1 MSRLNINIL
10 VLILISLVLSLISA
24 YAIEF
29 VLGHEPCNL
38 CIYQRIPYIV
48 SIVLILNILFFDK
61 FTKNSL
67 IILSIVS
74 LLGSFLAFYHFGIEQ
89 GFFDESIVCKTN
101 DISQSLSKEEI
112 LRQLNQKTI
121 SCSDLTFRLFG
132 FSLASINTIFS
143 FILFV
148 IFFQLYKKYEINK

>member
-1 MSRLNINIL
+1 M
-10 VLILISLVLSLISA
+10 LSLISA

-121 SCSDLTFRLFG
+121 SCSDVTFRLFG

>member
-74 LLGSFLAFYHFGIEQ
+74 LLGSFLAFYHNGVEQHWWNAATGCGDTNQIFSNFEASFNLIGISSE
-89 GFFDESIVCKTN
+89 DASSLPDKVLSITSDCSSISLYIKWSYPDFSASDT
-101 DISQSLSKEEI
+101 SQS
-112 LRQLNQKTI
+112 I
-121 SCSDLTFRLFG
+121 S
-132 FSLASINTIFS
+132 
-143 FILFV
+143 
-148 IFFQLYKKYEINK
+148 

>member
-121 SCSDLTFRLFG
+121 SCSDVTFRLFG

>member
-89 GFFDESIVCKTN
+89 GFFD

-121 SCSDLTFRLFG
+121 SCSDVTFRLFG

>member
-121 SCSDLTFRLFG
+121 SCSDVTFRLFG

-148 IFFQLYKKYEINK
+148 IFFKLYKKYEINK

>member
-61 FTKNSL
+61 FTKSSL
-67 IILSIVS
+67 KILSIVS

-121 SCSDLTFRLFG
+121 SCSDVTFRLFG